1 MNSKKITTTLL
12 ASTLLLANVTAQT
25 KKAAPKAPVTTQ
37 GALAGTL
44 ASVSGVKF
52 IEEVKKSNTL
62 GTIAY
67 KKYMLDNGL
76 TIIVHEDHSDPICH
90 VDVTYHVGSNREQI
104 GRSGFAHFFEHMMF
118 QGSEHVA
125 DEEHFKIVSEAGG
138 TLNGTTN
145 KDRTNYFET
154 MPNNQLETGLFLE
167 SDRMGYLLNAV
178 TQQKF
183 EVQRATVKN
192 ERGQNYDNRP
202 YGLIG
207 EKTNRA
213 LYPYGHPYNWSTIG
227 DLVDLDR
234 VNVDD
239 LKQFFMRWY
248 GPNNATLTVGG
259 DVSTEQVLVLAKKY
273 FGNIPRGVEVKNLA
287 KQPAVLDAT
296 RYISYEDKV
305 RFPQLNMTFPTVETY
320 NPDMYALDA
329 LGQILGQSETSPLYQ
344 KFVKTQQAMNA
355 FSYGSNEEIA
365 GTFDIIVRAKPD
377 MPLADYEK
385 QVRALLAEFDAKG
398 VTDEDVNRFKA
409 STEANYIK
417 ELASVSGKAS
427 ILAASQTFTGNPNQ
441 LVKDMAAYNAITKDD
456 VMRVFRKYILNK
468 PCVVTSCVPVG
479 KTNLIAAAN
488 NYTPK
493 VTNPADADM
502 SEYNGLKYNR
512 PIDNF
517 DRSKKPKAGAAPFV
531 QVPNYTQVKAANG
544 LKVISS
550 TNDEI
555 PTITMQ
561 LYVDCGHRMEAKNKA
576 GIANLLSDM
585 LNETTEQLSA
595 EDKAAQLEA
604 LGASVSA
611 YVNGESVIFNIES
624 PTKNIAATLKIAEQV
639 ILHPKFDAEDFDRIK
654 NQTLEGIA
662 NQSTQ
667 APVIANNVMA
677 KLLYGSNSVMG
688 LPVAGTKET
697 VSNLTLSD
705 VKNYYETNFKPNIAT
720 LVVTGNF
727 NAADITKN
735 TTFLTT
741 TWQGIAKDKPEI
753 TKAAQGEGKKIYL
766 VDKEKAPQ
774 SEIRIGYLSQPFDA
788 TGEYF
793 KSRIMN
799 YTLGGAFNSRIN
811 LNLREKRGFTYGARA
826 GFSGSKYVGPYTAQA
841 GVKGEN
847 TDSSIVEF
855 MREIKEFADNGIT
868 DEELSFTKNA
878 MTQADALKYETA
890 LQKAGF
896 LKLISDYNLSKNYVN
911 DQAKILN
918 TITKAEINAIAKKQL
933 PYNNMII
940 VTVGDKKANLEKL
953 QKLGYEIIE
962 LDVNGNSLNAPK
974 DGSRKEGY

>member
-1 MNSKKITTTLL
+1 MKTNIITTTLI
-12 ASTLLLANVTAQT
+12 ASVIAVTANAQQV
-25 KKAAPKAPVTTQ
+25 KKTAPNVKTTQ
-37 GALAGTL
+37 TAGTL
-44 ASVSGVKF
+44 GSVSGIKF
-52 IEEVKKSNTL
+52 LEEIKKSNVL
-62 GTIAY
+62 GTIPY

-76 TIIVHEDHSDPICH
+76 TVIVHEDHSDPICH

-167 SDRMGYLLNAV
+167 ADRMGYLLNAV

-213 LYPYGHPYNWSTIG
+213 LYPYGHPYSWSTIG

-259 DVSTEQVLVLAKKY
+259 DVSTEQVVVLAKKY
-273 FGNIPRGVEVKNLA
+273 FGNIPKGPEVKNLPI
-287 KQPAVLDAT
+287 QNAVLDAN

-305 RFPQLNMTFPTVETY
+305 RFPQLNMVFSTVENY
-320 NPDMYALDA
+320 NTDMYALDA
-329 LGQILGQSETSPLYQ
+329 LGQILGQSETSPMYQ
-344 KFVKTQQAMNA
+344 KFVKTQQAMSA
-355 FSYGSNEEIA
+355 YSYGSNEEVT
-365 GTFDIIVRAKPD
+365 GTFEIVVRAMPD
-377 MPLADYEK
+377 KPLADYEK
-385 QVRALLAEFDAKG
+385 QVRELLTEFDAKG
-398 VTDEDVNRFKA
+398 VTDQDVARFKA
-409 STEANYIK
+409 STEANYIQQ
-417 ELASVSGKAS
+417 LASVSGKAS
-427 ILAASQTFTGNPNQ
+427 ILAAAQTFAGNPNM
-441 LVKDMAAYNAITKDD
+441 LVKDMAAYNAITKED
-456 VMRVFRKYILNK
+456 VMRVFRKYIMNK
-468 PCVVTSCVPVG
+468 PAVIMSCVPVG
-479 KTNLIAAAN
+479 KSNLIAAPN

-493 VTNPADADM
+493 ATNPADANM
-502 SEYNGLKYNR
+502 SEYKDLKYNR
-512 PIDNF
+512 PVDNF
-517 DRSKKPKAGAAPFV
+517 DRSKKPKTGPAPFV
-531 QVPNYTQVKAANG
+531 QVPNYTQEKATNG
-544 LKVISS
+544 LKIISS

-561 LYVDCGHRMEAKNKA
+561 LHVDCGHRMESKSKA

-585 LNETTEQLSA
+585 MNEATEKFTA

-604 LGASVSA
+604 LGAEVNA
-611 YVNGESVIFNIES
+611 YVSGESVILSITS
-624 PTKNIAATLKIAEQV
+624 PTKNIGATLKIAEQV
-639 ILHPKFDAEDFDRIK
+639 IAHPKFDAEDFDRVK

-667 APVIANNVMA
+667 APVIANNVMN
-677 KLLYGSNSVMG
+677 KLLYGANSIMG
-688 LPVAGTKET
+688 LPVVGTKET

-727 NAADITKN
+727 NKDDITKN
-735 TTFLTT
+735 ITFLTNSWT
-741 TWQGIAKDKPEI
+741 GVAKDKPEV
-753 TKAAQGEGKKIYL
+753 TVAKQGEGKKIYL

-774 SEIRIGYLSQPFDA
+774 SEIRIGYLSQSFDA

-811 LNLREKRGFTYGARA
+811 LNLREKRGFTYGARS
-826 GFSGSKYVGPYTAQA
+826 GFSGSKFVGPYTASA

-855 MREIKEFADNGIT
+855 MSEIKQFADKGIT

-890 LQKAGF
+890 GQKAGF
-896 LKLISDYNLSKNYVN
+896 LKLISDYNLTKDYVN
-911 DQAKILN
+911 QQAKILN

-940 VTVGDKKANLEKL
+940 VTVGDKKTNLEKL
-953 QKLGYEIIE
+953 QKLGYEIVE
-962 LDVNGNSLNAPK
+962 LDANGNNINAPK
-974 DGSRKEGY
+974 EGTRTEGYK